1 MVNGVVLIVY
11 IKSIIKGKLEVDRKK
26 WEENEGIIDL
36 FIFIAVNYELLFIIY
51 SWDTIVEYLY

>member
-51 SWDTIVEYLY
+51 S